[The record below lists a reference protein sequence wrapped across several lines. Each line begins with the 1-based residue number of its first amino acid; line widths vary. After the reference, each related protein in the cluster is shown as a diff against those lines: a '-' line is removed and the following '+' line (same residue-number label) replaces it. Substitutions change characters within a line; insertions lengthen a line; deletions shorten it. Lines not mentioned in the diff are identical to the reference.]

1 MPKVKSRGLDHSAKD
16 FFMWFFM
23 WFCKI
28 LCQNLVMFKYAGWFY
43 LLATLL
49 YYTKVVWTLKA
60 QKIGILNDCTFCGK
74 FFKTTSLKNHK
85 RNHTKCQ
92 FWTERSDPL
101 HWSFGTFFG
110 LKWFLMGQILTCLVS
125 LGFLV
130 EKWPFCSTLVQTFHE
145 VTWSP
150 QASTPASGAHGALYP
165 SPAEWCELDFFKPL
179 DFNLQN
185 TFFREKW
192 QKVENA

>member
-49 YYTKVVWTLKA
+49 DYTKVVWTLKA

-130 EKWPFCSTLVQTFHE
+130 EKWPFCSTLVAVTPPVQHE
-145 VTWSP
+145 GRHDRHRSP
-150 QASTPASGAHGALYP
+150 P
-165 SPAEWCELDFFKPL
+165 PL
-179 DFNLQN
+179 CL
-185 TFFREKW
+185 RHPVGRW
-192 QKVENA
+192 PLV

>member
-130 EKWPFCSTLVQTFHE
+130 EKWPFCSTLVYILHISKNLTKDSSIKHYI
-145 VTWSP
+145 T
-150 QASTPASGAHGALYP
+150 AHYRILK
-165 SPAEWCELDFFKPL
+165 F
-179 DFNLQN
+179 
-185 TFFREKW
+185 TI
-192 QKVENA
+192 